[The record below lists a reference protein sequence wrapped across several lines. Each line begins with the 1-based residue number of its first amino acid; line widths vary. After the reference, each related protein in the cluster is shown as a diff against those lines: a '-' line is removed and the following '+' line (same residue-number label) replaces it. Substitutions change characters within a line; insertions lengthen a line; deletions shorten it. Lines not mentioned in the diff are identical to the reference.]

1 MTRAVRLGVLV
12 GVGLTVVLAGLVR
25 PVQAAAAHELAVQ
38 AAQAPAPTAPGD
50 TIVYITRTGAKYHRD
65 GCRSLAKSRIPITLG
80 EAVKRGYG
88 PCKIC
93 KPPVL
98 ASTATATL
106 AATAA
111 ATAAPKAQASTDPG
125 RCQAITKKG
134 TQCSRRAMPGSIYC
148 WQHAR

>member
-1 MTRAVRLGVLV
+1 MLCSRRFAVLMSV
-12 GVGLTVVLAGLVR
+12 GFTLLLSGLAQGA
-25 PVQAAAAHELAVQ
+25 PKAAPHELAVQ

-50 TIVYITRTGAKYHRD
+50 TVVYITRTGAKYHRD
-65 GCRSLAKSRIPITLG
+65 GCRSLAKSRIPIKLR
-80 EAVKRGYG
+80 EAVDRGYG

-98 ASTATATL
+98 A
-106 AATAA
+106 TAA
-111 ATAAPKAQASTDPG
+111 AAAPTTTAAAMTAPKAQASTVPG

-134 TQCSRRAMPGSIYC
+134 TQCTRRAMPGSIYC